1 MREINLC
8 QLDTVSLAGT
18 TLDFLAPLGDLILIR
33 RALYL
38 LKKKLS
44 PCFHRIASH
53 HLLNQELAAVDAVM
67 QFAIHKLGFLP
78 ENILVYGW
86 SIGM

>member
-38 LKKKLS
+38 LKKPFPPAFIGL
-44 PCFHRIASH
+44 
-53 HLLNQELAAVDAVM
+53 HLII
-67 QFAIHKLGFLP
+67 F
-78 ENILVYGW
+78 
-86 SIGM
+86 